1 VSAEPSGK
9 LHRVGW
15 LSPGLTADPKFPLWV
30 AFMEGFRDLG
40 YVEGQNLMLEGR
52 FAGGDL
58 ERLPVLARELVA
70 MSIEVL
76 VVFGPTP
83 MRAAQ
88 AAAQGVVPIV
98 MVAGS
103 SDPVAEGYVASF
115 ARPGTNV
122 TGLTYAV
129 SAERFGKQLEF
140 LKEAISVSRV
150 ALLWDGTIEIF
161 NRSWAP
167 ALNEAARILGLE
179 IEGPFLIRAPEE
191 LERTFADMAARQ
203 VQAVL
208 VASSGAL
215 GQSSDRL
222 AEVALR
228 HWMPVMAAFREFTE
242 AGILMSY
249 GPNMP
254 AIYRRAAVFVDKI
267 LKGTPPGEI
276 PVEQPVSHDLIIN
289 LKTARA
295 LGLTLPPAIIARA
308 DEVIE

>member
-1 VSAEPSGK
+1 MRRREFLTGSAALATAWPSWVSAELSGK

-15 LSPGLTADPKFPLWV
+15 PSPGVTADPKFPLWV

-40 YVEGQNLMLEGR
+40 YAEGQNLMLEGR

-70 MSIEVL
+70 MSVEVL

-88 AAAQGVVPIV
+88 AVAQDVVPIV
-98 MVAGS
+98 MVAGR
-103 SDPVAEGYVASF
+103 SDPVAEGYVARF

-161 NRSWAP
+161 NRSCAP
-167 ALNEAARILGLE
+167 ALNE
-179 IEGPFLIRAPEE
+179 
-191 LERTFADMAARQ
+191 AARQ

-208 VASSGAL
+208 VASSGVL

-228 HWMPVMAAFREFTE
+228 HRMPVMAAFREFTE

-254 AIYRRAAVFVDKI
+254 ATYRRAAVFVDKI
-267 LKGTPPGEI
+267 LKSTPPGEI

-295 LGLTLPPAIIARA
+295 LGLTLPPAVLARA